1 MNSVIESK
9 MLQMIDQIT
18 DKAADRLSACV
29 IRRLADLRHVVVA
42 GGTLTTCERSEVQE
56 LWTRYAQ

>member
-1 MNSVIESK
+1 MTHDRKTLE
-9 MLQMIDQIT
+9 QIDQVT
-18 DKAADRLSACV
+18 DKAGERLNDHTMQ
-29 IRRLADLRHVVVA
+29 RLVDLRHVVVA